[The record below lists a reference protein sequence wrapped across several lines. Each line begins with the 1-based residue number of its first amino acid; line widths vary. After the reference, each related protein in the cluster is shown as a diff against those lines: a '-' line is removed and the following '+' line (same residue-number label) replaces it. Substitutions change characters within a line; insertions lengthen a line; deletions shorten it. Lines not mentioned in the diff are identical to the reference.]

1 MKYFEVTV
9 VATKVYTIQA
19 ENEKEAFDVACENFG
34 EEFMEMSADELE
46 TQEEIERSKRHA
58 DDVFEVED

>member
-9 VATKVYTIQA
+9 VVRKVFTIQA
-19 ENEKEAFDVACENFG
+19 ESVEDAYDVATEEVSG
-34 EEFMEMSADELE
+34 EFLEMTADELE

-58 DDVFEVED
+58 DGVFEVE

>member
-9 VATKVYTIQA
+9 LATKTYTIQA
-19 ENEKEAFDVACENFG
+19 ENEEDAFDVACENFG
-34 EEFMEMSADELE
+34 EEFVEMSTDELE

-58 DDVFEVED
+58 DSVFETQD